1 MTWLRLFLV
10 LLGSSQI
17 CAIALDI
24 VSENPAHNLLCPK
37 TLSFILDCIYSR
49 RARALT
55 AGPPCE
61 TWSQVRERILANG
74 GCQVLRSCLQPW
86 GVDFLKPKQLDQLHV
101 ASELLLTTLVLST
114 AMLMAGGTVILEHP
128 AEPPTAHACSIW
140 KLPVMKRLVQAPCA
154 TIERVRQGPLGQSS
168 PKPTDLLC
176 IRAPHVQ
183 RCVRL
188 LSLPSRHVEAAPQF
202 LPDGTFG
209 TAPLKEYPP
218 RFSGVILMSIW
229 TSARDPETYKHDFR
243 TAIDVVASRCNDVDN
258 GTCTGPTPRDNI
270 VPYPSMRFLS
280 EWPVDCPAKF
290 GPDFNKEAARVI
302 ENASRGCAS
311 RHEFSLK
318 ARDFVNSD
326 AFHIGA

>member
-1 MTWLRLFLV
+1 M
-10 LLGSSQI
+10 
-17 CAIALDI
+17 
-24 VSENPAHNLLCPK
+24 
-37 TLSFILDCIYSR
+37 
-49 RARALT
+49 
-55 AGPPCE
+55 
-61 TWSQVRERILANG
+61 
-74 GCQVLRSCLQPW
+74 
-86 GVDFLKPKQLDQLHV
+86 KPKQLDQLHV

-168 PKPTDLLC
+168 PKPTDIFC

-188 LSLPSRHVEAAPQF
+188 LSLPSAHVEAAPQF
-202 LPDGTFG
+202 LPGGTFG

-229 TSARDPETYKHDFR
+229 TSARDPEIYKHDFR
-243 TAIDVVASRCNDVDN
+243 TAIDVVASRCNDIDN
-258 GTCTGPTPRDNI
+258 NTCFRSTPRENV
-270 VPYPSMRFLS
+270 VPYPSMRFLA

-290 GPDFNKEAARVI
+290 GPDFNKEVARII
-302 ENASRGCAS
+302 EHASRGCAS
-311 RHEFSLK
+311 RHEFILE
-318 ARDFVNSD
+318 ACDFVDSVS
-326 AFHIGA
+326 FGQ

>member
-1 MTWLRLFLV
+1 M
-10 LLGSSQI
+10 
-17 CAIALDI
+17 
-24 VSENPAHNLLCPK
+24 
-37 TLSFILDCIYSR
+37 
-49 RARALT
+49 
-55 AGPPCE
+55 
-61 TWSQVRERILANG
+61 
-74 GCQVLRSCLQPW
+74 
-86 GVDFLKPKQLDQLHV
+86 
-101 ASELLLTTLVLST
+101 
-114 AMLMAGGTVILEHP
+114 
-128 AEPPTAHACSIW
+128 
-140 KLPVMKRLVQAPCA
+140 
-154 TIERVRQGPLGQSS
+154 
-168 PKPTDLLC
+168 
-176 IRAPHVQ
+176 
-183 RCVRL
+183 
-188 LSLPSRHVEAAPQF
+188 
-202 LPDGTFG
+202 PDGTFG

-218 RFSGVILMSIW
+218 RFSGVIFMSIW
-229 TSARDPETYKHDFR
+229 TSARDPETYKHDVR